1 MNFEVK
7 NGCFG
12 YKKKQILND
21 ISFSV
26 NDGEVCSSGKAA
38 APSWTAP
45 ISHSCATGS
54 CGRR

>member
-26 NDGEVCSSGKAA
+26 NDGEVMSVLGSNGVGK
-38 APSWTAP
+38 TTT
-45 ISHSCATGS
+45 I
-54 CGRR
+54 